1 MKRLELEIV
10 EKVVGDGSE
19 WYKVCVKKQTH
30 RQEEFGPRGFEFI
43 AKNKIRL
50 RSVGCPQWKPY
61 ERMMFVRGYDTYK
74 DDQTVSIS
82 VGDYRLLSE
91 AVKEYNE
98 TFGPK
103 MSDIIDDNLFE
114 VQ

>member
-10 EKVVGDGSE
+10 KKVLGEGSE
-19 WYKVCVKKQTH
+19 WYEVCVKNQTH
-30 RQEEFGPRGFEFI
+30 RQEEFGLHGIEFV
-43 AKNKIRL
+43 AKNKIKL

-61 ERMMFVRGYDTYK
+61 ERMMFVRGYDRNK
-74 DDQTVSIS
+74 DEQTVSIS

-91 AVKEYNE
+91 AVKEYND